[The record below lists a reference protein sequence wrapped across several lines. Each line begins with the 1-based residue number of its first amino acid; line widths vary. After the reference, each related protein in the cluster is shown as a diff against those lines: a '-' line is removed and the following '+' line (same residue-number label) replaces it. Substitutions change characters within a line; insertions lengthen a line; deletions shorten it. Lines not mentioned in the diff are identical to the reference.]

1 LHALK
6 DRVQDDQSVTTD
18 AYNLD
23 VNVLGPHPNEFYGAV
38 GRIVCVSAVIEQQIS
53 AMRHALAHVQ
63 QGTYSHEQVSD
74 HIRAARKLAKSLPE
88 QDGQRV
94 RAFLKRAERAFDKRN
109 DVVHSAFP
117 AQEDGRIYGHRPIR
131 DKAVTDGTSTPFETT
146 MPELK
151 EFIGRLSG
159 LAREFNS
166 VHALCSYRS
175 PAALPQSRRSLIP
188 KWLAPIVDKPCLL
201 LHGLLHR
208 LNGEPPRRR
217 CVPFGDR
224 AGQ

>member
-1 LHALK
+1 
-6 DRVQDDQSVTTD
+6 VQDDQSVNTD

-23 VNVLGPHPNEFYGAV
+23 LNVLGPHPDEFYGAV
-38 GRIVCVSAVIEQQIS
+38 GRIVCASAVLEQQIS
-53 AMRHALAHVQ
+53 AMRHALAQVQ

-74 HIRAARKLAKSLPE
+74 HIRAARKFAKSLPD

-117 AQEDGRIYGHRPIR
+117 AQADGRIYGHRPIR
-131 DKAVTDGTSTPFETT
+131 DRAVTDGTSTPFETT

-159 LAREFNS
+159 LAREFNR
-166 VHALCSYRS
+166 VHALCSSRP
-175 PAALPQSRRSLIP
+175 PAASPQSRRSPIP
-188 KWLAPIVDKPCLL
+188 KWLAPIVDTPCFL

-208 LNGEPPRRR
+208 LNGEPPPRH
-217 CVPFGDR
+217 CVPLGDR
-224 AGQ
+224 TVQ